1 MHEMKEEKNK
11 MSENLQNTQ
20 NEEGTNEEKELL
32 SQLVKNSEKQLFYAR
47 IRTLASL
54 VAAAAVV
61 VCLVIVIP
69 VALRTVE
76 QANGLM
82 AQASETIALADTA
95 IESITD
101 MSQSI
106 TDMGEN
112 MDTFITEN
120 AQSVAQVMTNIEK
133 VDFEGLNSAIKDLG
147 DVIEP
152 LAKFFN
158 RF

>member
-1 MHEMKEEKNK
+1 

-20 NEEGTNEEKELL
+20 DEEGTNEEKELL

-54 VAAAAVV
+54 VVAAAVV
-61 VCLVIVIP
+61 ACLVIVVP
-69 VALRTVE
+69 VVLRTVA
-76 QANGLM
+76 QANGIM

-120 AQSVAQVMTNIEK
+120 AQSVAQVMANIEK

>member
-20 NEEGTNEEKELL
+20 DEEGTNEEKELL

-54 VAAAAVV
+54 VVAAAVV
-61 VCLVIVIP
+61 ACLVIVVP
-69 VALRTVE
+69 VVLRTVA
-76 QANGLM
+76 QANGIM

-120 AQSVAQVMTNIEK
+120 AQSVAQVMANIEK